1 MSNEIWL
8 NNPTILLNQ
17 DKIGELWPTSNMSL
31 EEKINAITRL
41 IILLTLVGYLITLR
55 PNIILIGIVSII
67 SILVMYSVQNKN
79 KESFVN
85 NLTNTGALLSNPLFY
100 EMNREN
106 FKEPAKDN
114 PMMNVLL
121 PEINYNPE
129 RKPAAPT
136 FNPIVE
142 NEINESVKE
151 FISENFGDNDIKEK
165 LFGSLGDKLSFNRS
179 MLPFSATANTT
190 IPNDQKNFQEFLYGD
205 MISAKEGNPLAL
217 ERNQAGAY
225 NYTNY

>member
-17 DKIGELWPTSNMSL
+17 DKLGELWPTSNMSL

-41 IILLTLVGYLITLR
+41 IILLTIIGYLITLR
-55 PNIILIGIVSII
+55 PNIILIGSVALI
-67 SILVMYSVQNKN
+67 SILLIYSLQNKK

-106 FKEPAKDN
+106 FKEPTKDN
-114 PMMNVLL
+114 PLMNVLI
-121 PEINYNPE
+121 PEVYYNPE
-129 RKPAAPT
+129 RRPAAPT

-142 NEINESVKE
+142 NEINESVKQ
-151 FISENFGDNDIKEK
+151 FVSEKFGDDDIKEK

-179 MLPFSATANTT
+179 MLPFTATANTT

-217 ERNQAGAY
+217 ERNQSGAY